1 MDKLDGAAVVLPGV
15 EVRVVER
22 CTSTNDLL
30 LEENNTVLIAAEEQ
44 TEGRG
49 RRGRRWHSAP
59 GAGLTFSLGR
69 RIRRPAR
76 ELAALSLVAGV
87 AAARAL
93 RALGVR
99 QAALKWPNDLLVD
112 GAKLGGILVEAR
124 TPGGSRDGSYAVIG
138 WASTAGA
145 RPASLPGCG
154 ATVAFVSDFVAFPE

>member
-76 ELAALSLVAGV
+76 ALP
-87 AAARAL
+87 
-93 RALGVR
+93 ALGVR
-99 QAALKWPNDLLVD
+99 QAALKWPNDLLVE
-112 GAKLGGILVEAR
+112 GAKLGGILVEAH

-138 WASTAGA
+138 LGINCRRTPGLAA
-145 RPASLPGCG
+145 RLRRD
-154 ATVAFVSDFVAFPE
+154 VAFVSDFTAVSRNEILQR